1 MGEFEVMPSLEDRG
15 PSQVVR
21 PLTIRGNGRFR
32 QDGFGGA
39 KHGASERRL
48 LMPLR
53 GAIFLRQ
60 FRAICNHR
68 GRSANLG
75 SVSVW
80 IVVKDSISWDNSKTW
95 LELKLPSL
103 A

>member
-53 GAIFLRQ
+53 GAIFL
-60 FRAICNHR
+60 
-68 GRSANLG
+68 
-75 SVSVW
+75 
-80 IVVKDSISWDNSKTW
+80 SIQGDMQ
-95 LELKLPSL
+95 PSREIRRFG
-103 A
+103 